1 MKTKCKEYCRGNAK
15 GGEGSKHS
23 SNEGSL
29 VAGDNI
35 SMYQIYSTLCD
46 WTDGFTSKKDTLHAF
61 KLVQVHTKVSIPNI
75 SSVIEKSVSALFR
88 E

>member
-29 VAGDNI
+29 VVA
-35 SMYQIYSTLCD
+35 MYQIYSTLCD